1 MANLRKQIA
10 DHLPGN
16 STPKAGVRT
25 GAPST
30 QPDLHRFTPGQ
41 RIFCLPYGDGDV
53 IESFFVNGREYIRAE
68 FPTYGELQ
76 IDPAVSLVR
85 ILARPDSSDDNDR

>member
-1 MANLRKQIA
+1 MANLRKQIS

-16 STPKAGVRT
+16 STPKTGVRT
-25 GAPST
+25 GSPALN
-30 QPDLHRFTPGQ
+30 PDVHRFAPGQ

-53 IESFFVNGREYIRAE
+53 IDSFFVNGREYIRAE

-85 ILARPDSSDDNDR
+85 ILASPDSDTDDER